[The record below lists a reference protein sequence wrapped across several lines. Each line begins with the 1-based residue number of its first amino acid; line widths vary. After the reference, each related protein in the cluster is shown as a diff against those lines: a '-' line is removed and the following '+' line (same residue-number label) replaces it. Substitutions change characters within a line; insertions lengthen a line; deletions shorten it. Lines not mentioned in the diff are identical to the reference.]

1 MAVVIRPLTQLQAED
16 IAYHWHYAGEYSF
29 YDMDADEDDL
39 IEFLDPA
46 GRGDH
51 TYAVSQD
58 DEFIGYFTVQP
69 VEGNICDIG
78 LGMRP
83 DLTGR
88 GAGQAFLKSV
98 LHYVTVNFHP
108 ERITLAVATFN
119 ARAIKVYLKAG
130 FTAAD
135 TYMQNTNGS
144 TYEFMSMVYKC

>member
-1 MAVVIRPLTQLQAED
+1 MAVVIRPLTQLQADD
-16 IAYHWHYAGEYSF
+16 IAYHWHYAGKYSF
-29 YDMDADEDDL
+29 YDMDSDEEDL

-58 DEFIGYFTVQP
+58 DELIGFFTILQI
-69 VEGNICDIG
+69 EGNTSEIG

-98 LHYVTVNFHP
+98 LHYVTVNFNP
-108 ERITLAVATFN
+108 EQITLAVATFN
-119 ARAIKVYLKAG
+119 TRAIKVYLKAG
-130 FTAAD
+130 FTAAN
-135 TYMQNTNGS
+135 TYNQNTNGS
-144 TYEFMSMVYKC
+144 TYEFMNMVYKC

>member
-1 MAVVIRPLTQLQAED
+1 MAVIIRPLTQLQAED
-16 IAYHWHYAGEYSF
+16 IAYHWHYTGEYSF
-29 YDMDADEDDL
+29 YDMDADEEDL
-39 IEFLDPA
+39 NEFLDPA

-58 DEFIGYFTVQP
+58 DELIGFFTILQI
-69 VEGNICDIG
+69 EGNTSDIG

-98 LHYVTVNFHP
+98 LHYVTVNFNP
-108 ERITLAVATFN
+108 EQITLAVATFN
-119 ARAIKVYLKAG
+119 TRAIKVYLKAG

-135 TYMQNTNGS
+135 TYMQDTNGS
-144 TYEFMSMVYKC
+144 SYEFMSMVYKC